1 MDTVLQGSKKFIANC
16 RKAMYHKSMQKHDVA
31 KKSPKL
37 TVAEIIEYCKDDLGI
52 TFNLMDEDTAAEFLK
67 KHNYFFRLKQYAEV
81 CQNQTRKGKYTGLD
95 FGHLVELS
103 TIDMFLR
110 KHILKMTIDF
120 EHYLKVKIVNDC
132 QENPDDDGYSVVDSF
147 LEKNPTIKMSI
158 IKTSKLAGYNGF
170 SIDKY
175 LESPA
180 VWNFIEMI
188 GFFDFIKFYSY
199 YYDYFHLQCKY
210 TRHFDAVRRLRNAAA
225 HNVCLL
231 YNFNPVQNF
240 SYDMDT
246 SFELLGAKLGI
257 GQGTIASCMK
267 VPLLNDFAV
276 MLSVYTQLVTS
287 EKVRQKTLE
296 EIKTFFDGRML
307 YRKQYFEGFPSV
319 KNAYNF
325 ARAVLEWYSSKAGA

>member
-1 MDTVLQGSKKFIANC
+1 MSKHEH
-16 RKAMYHKSMQKHDVA
+16 YE
-31 KKSPKL
+31 KSPKL
-37 TVAEIIEYCKDDLGI
+37 TVPQIIEYCKKDLGL
-52 TFNLMDEDTAAEFLK
+52 TFNLMDEETAAEFLRT
-67 KHNYFFRLKQYAEV
+67 HNYFFRLKQYAEV
-81 CQNQTRKGKYTGLD
+81 CQDQTRKRKYVGLD

-110 KHILKMTIDF
+110 KLLLKMTIDL
-120 EHYLKVKIVNDC
+120 EHYLKVKIVNEC
-132 QENPDDDGYSVVDSF
+132 QENDADDGYGVVAAFLQKHPKVKNSIEDS
-147 LEKNPTIKMSI
+147 
-158 IKTSKLAGYNGF
+158 SKLAGYNGF
-170 SIDKY
+170 NIRKY
-175 LESPA
+175 VDTPA

-257 GQGTIASCMK
+257 GNGTIASCMK

-296 EIKTFFDGRML
+296 DMKAFFDGRMI

-325 ARAVLEWYSSKAGA
+325 ARAVSEFLPFLSPRLFNYTLSHGICPQI

>member
-1 MDTVLQGSKKFIANC
+1 MP
-16 RKAMYHKSMQKHDVA
+16 KHEHDE
-31 KKSPKL
+31 KSPKL
-37 TVAEIIEYCKDDLGI
+37 TVPQIIEYCKNDLGL
-52 TFNLMDEDTAAEFLK
+52 TFNLMDEDTAAEFLRT
-67 KHNYFFRLKQYAEV
+67 HNYFFRLKQYAGICKE
-81 CQNQTRKGKYTGLD
+81 QTKSGKYIGLD

-110 KHILKMTIDF
+110 KLLLKMTIDL

-132 QENPDDDGYSVVDSF
+132 QENPADDGYSVVDSF

-158 IKTSKLAGYNGF
+158 IKTSKLVGYNGF
-170 SIDKY
+170 SIEKY

-296 EIKTFFDGRML
+296 EMKFFFDGRML
-307 YRKQYFEGFPSV
+307 YRKQYFENFTSV

-325 ARAVLEWYSSKAGA
+325 ARSVLEWYSSKGEVKAAE